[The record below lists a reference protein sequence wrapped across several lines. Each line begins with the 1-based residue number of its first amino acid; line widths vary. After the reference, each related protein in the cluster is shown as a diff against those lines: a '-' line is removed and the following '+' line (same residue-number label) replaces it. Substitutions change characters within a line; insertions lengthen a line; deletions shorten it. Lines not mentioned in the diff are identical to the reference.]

1 MDLIN
6 PLYINLFI
14 GLYFITLIISLFMLW
29 KKEFSTAIKLILL
42 LVILFLPIIGSLM
55 VIFLSLSKR
64 ARASD

>member
-1 MDLIN
+1 MELIN

-14 GLYFITLIISLFMLW
+14 GLYIITLIMSLFMLW

-55 VIFLSLSKR
+55 VIFLSLSKQV
-64 ARASD
+64 AD